1 MALRTSENDDSEL
14 NPGQSDYDRKFNNA
28 SVINKTETAGTVD
41 NSDKNDKT
49 STDGVRDAEENPD
62 DGWKTNVSNDGSSSS
77 KSGGRFSFFKKK
89 GPLTTI
95 IITLVGGSL
104 GIGGLLS
111 PGLLLLH
118 FKETM
123 VQKFNGQ
130 LTSMDIRTNKILKSK
145 ALGGVG
151 VCGAV
156 VNIKCKYSSMSD
168 AQIKKFKKAGID
180 VKIDADASKSLLGRK
195 KVNNFVF
202 DGEDVSPSQFTKK
215 LNTDA
220 KFRAGVKKAYNPLLA
235 GFTDSIWNK
244 AILKLSISKKGI
256 KLEGVTDKE
265 KLAGIQAD
273 TKSPVTINEKAPKGS
288 DVDAS
293 NKPLYPGGENSDAF
307 KKAKGDFDVL
317 KKSANDVVG
326 KSAGE
331 LAGEAAGSAEVAV
344 KSVTKSTV
352 GALFSS
358 VKITGAVDD
367 LCTIYGT
374 TRAIG
379 FAAKTVRAMQL
390 ARYAMLFLTIAD
402 QIKAGGNP
410 APEDVSYLGSVL
422 TAETKSLGPDGK
434 TMVSK
439 TATDS
444 YGYKYAAYGEVGA
457 KMPDTAAQFLAGG
470 GLTGTLMGVTSV
482 VNQMLG
488 KNPDRVC
495 KINNNI
501 AVQIGSAAVGATA
514 AFFSGG
520 ITLTVGGAFKIVGAA
535 AFSVALIYL
544 PALLKD
550 AVAGVV
556 VDSSTVGELAGD
568 AITSGSSGMMGTV
581 ASLGGNAP
589 LTIPQ
594 AVAYQNL
601 SKKVIAQYAEEDRLA
616 YSPLDVSNKNT
627 FMGSVFSKLV
637 PQLVKMSS
645 TSGYLSSI
653 SSIISTSFSSII
665 PITKAADANE
675 YSICQDY
682 DYKSMDLAADP
693 YCNLA
698 YGIPPDNLQ
707 GIEPLEVLDKMN
719 GEIDQETGLPL
730 PGSGY
735 QKFVDTCVNRANPIG
750 YTGDDYSEDSGINC
764 LINDSNP
771 MNKYY
776 YLYQI
781 DQRVERGMDNEEIAA
796 TTAADDSGS
805 GSSATDTTDFDSKTM
820 KQLAKSIID
829 SGNVNDRTGQIKQ
842 FAAGTRTD
850 INIKVLKIVAELAEK
865 NKFTV
870 SDLVRSKNASYGA
883 KNSQHKIGLAVD
895 FSGSVG
901 INGVP
906 MPNYSNYSKTI
917 QTFVNEAAQLLGD
930 SCNQIGVPNIKYRD
944 NAPKSKCDIFF
955 DPGTGTHIHIGVK
968 A

>member
-1 MALRTSENDDSEL
+1 MALRTSENDDSGL
-14 NPGQSDYDRKFNNA
+14 NPGQSDYNRKFNNV
-28 SVINKTETAGTVD
+28 SDINKAETAGTVD

-49 STDGVRDAEENPD
+49 STDGVRDAEESPD
-62 DGWKTNVSNDGSSSS
+62 SGWKNNFSGGSSGSS

-95 IITLVGGSL
+95 IITLVGGSI

-130 LTSMDIRTNKILKSK
+130 LTSMDIRTNKMLKSK

-151 VCGAV
+151 VCGSA

-180 VKIDADASKSLLGRK
+180 IDIDTEASKSLLGRK
-195 KVNNFVF
+195 KVKNFVF

-220 KFRAGVKKAYNPLLA
+220 RFRAGVKKAYNPLFA

-265 KLAGIQAD
+265 KLADIQAD
-273 TKSPVTINEKAPKGS
+273 TKNPVTLTDNLEAPKRG
-288 DVDAS
+288 D
-293 NKPLYPGGENSDAF
+293 YPDEISY
-307 KKAKGDFDVL
+307 KKAVGDFDKL
-317 KKSANDVVG
+317 TATALD
-326 KSAGE
+326 
-331 LAGEAAGSAEVAV
+331 LAGEAAASAGDGAETAV

-358 VKITGAVDD
+358 IKITGAVDD

-434 TMVSK
+434 TMTSK
-439 TATDS
+439 AATDS
-444 YGYKYAAYGEVGA
+444 YGYKYAAYGEVGT

-470 GLTGTLMGVTSV
+470 GLTGSLMGVTSV

-520 ITLTVGGAFKIVGAA
+520 ITLTVGGAFKAVGAA
-535 AFSVALIYL
+535 AFGVALIYL

-550 AVAGVV
+550 TVAGVV

-616 YSPLDVSNKNT
+616 YSPFDISNKNT
-627 FMGSVFSKLV
+627 FMGTVFSKLV

-653 SSIISTSFSSII
+653 SSIVSTSFSSII

-682 DYKSMDLAADP
+682 DYQSMNLAADP

-698 YGIPPDNLQ
+698 YGIPPDDLQ

-730 PGSGY
+730 PGSSY
-735 QKFVDTCVNRANPIG
+735 QKFVDTCVNRDNPIG

-781 DQRVERGMDNEEIAA
+781 DQRVEQGMDNEEIVA
-796 TTAADDSGS
+796 TTATDDSGFGPS
-805 GSSATDTTDFDSKTM
+805 TPDTTAFDSKTM

-829 SGNVNDRTGQIKQ
+829 SGNVDDRTGQIKQ

-883 KNSQHKIGLAVD
+883 KNSQHKFGLAVD

-906 MPNYSNYSKTI
+906 MPNYSSYSKTI